1 MVILILALLRL
12 ALVLRRHY
20 ESSVSSLLVA
30 VADGGRLGRVQ
41 SIYSVTAPED
51 DSRSRQEQ
59 DVKAQTIWINNT
71 KRIDVSE
78 Y

>member
-1 MVILILALLRL
+1 MVILTLALLRL
-12 ALVLRRHY
+12 ALILRRHH

-41 SIYSVTAPED
+41 SIYGENAPKD

-71 KRIDVSE
+71 KQINVSE